1 MSNQILILR
10 SGEAGKVPV
19 SLDLGE
25 LALNYADGRLFYK
38 TADGQIKA
46 LNTGE
51 EDLRWTYFKPP
62 APTSVSATAGTG
74 QATVTWVAPT
84 GNIGPEITDYVVEY
98 SSDNGVTWTQFADG
112 GSTLTNAT
120 VTGLTP
126 ATPYRFRVASVNGI
140 GRGAF
145 SSASSSVTPT

>member
-1 MSNQILILR
+1 MPNQILVLR

-19 SLDLGE
+19 SLAFGE

-38 TADGQIKA
+38 TSDGQIKA

-51 EDLRWTYFKPP
+51 EDLRWEYLKPP

-74 QATVTWVAPT
+74 QATVTWSAPT
-84 GNIGPEITDYVVEY
+84 GNIGPAITDYIVEY
-98 SSDNGVTWTQFADG
+98 SSDSGVTWTQFADG
-112 GSTLTNAT
+112 GSTLTSAT

-126 ATPYRFRVASVNGI
+126 STSYRFRVAAVNGI
-140 GRGAF
+140 GRGVF
-145 SSASSSVTPT
+145 SSASSAVIPT